1 MMVIDRLVVSNL
13 SQNATELLVS
23 IHFPFPKKVH
33 ESQPEMTCMIFPQ
46 DVVDSNDRFSSFC
59 NIGNLKLLFSEI
71 LLVLASQN
79 KILQLNEILVVPFEH
94 FF

>member
-1 MMVIDRLVVSNL
+1 
-13 SQNATELLVS
+13 
-23 IHFPFPKKVH
+23 
-33 ESQPEMTCMIFPQ
+33 MIFPQ